1 MKIKQKLWKRLKFS
15 KDSPTKS
22 TKSTANVVSNK
33 KYDSSDT
40 PFKEC
45 NSKEIEEKYGIT
57 LQMQH
62 GILPATK
69 IPGTDLIIEDILLLS
84 YAFFDAPWE
93 VSCVTICAKIDEIL
107 QEEKKAVGL
116 LIKKANESPMCDSEE
131 ADHDMLIAFPSIAVV
146 PIRQEDMHIKK
157 SSNEYLCMKSLQGF
171 SFQDIENDELD
182 ALVNKATEDV
192 FFFRIVQM
200 NVLHPSK

>member
-1 MKIKQKLWKRLKFS
+1 MKIKQKLWEHLKFA

-62 GILPATK
+62 GILPTTK
-69 IPGTDLIIEDILLLS
+69 IPGTDLVVEDVLLLS
-84 YAFFDAPWE
+84 SAFSITPWE
-93 VSCVTICAKIDEIL
+93 VSCVTICAKTDEIL
-107 QEEKKAVGL
+107 QEEKKALSL
-116 LIKKANESPMCDSEE
+116 LIQKAKESPMCDGEE
-131 ADHDMLIAFPSIAVV
+131 AGHGMLITFPNVAVV
-146 PIRQEDMHIKK
+146 PIRQEDMPIKK
-157 SSNEYLCMKSLQGF
+157 NGNKYLCMKSLQGF
-171 SFQDIENDELD
+171 SFQDIEDDDLD
-182 ALVNKATEDV
+182 ALVDRTPEDV
-192 FFFRIVQM
+192 FFFRIVEM
-200 NVLHPSK
+200 NVLHPQ